1 MMPGL
6 QFNEPLS
13 WKAGKP
19 IPVAD
24 LLRRLQALSKE
35 MRDMEQEEN
44 ERESFTKVAK
54 ELASPNLLGHKD
66 KGIKAWTAACL
77 VDILRLCA
85 PDAPYTGQ
93 QLRVCLTRIPNQE
106 DMGVL
111 TVVQE
116 IFSMIIMSILPAL
129 SDPSNAYNAQH
140 IYVLQ
145 SLAQVKSII
154 LVTDISGSEP
164 LILHLFTSFFDIL
177 SGSSKASTGE
187 QIPKNVEYNMTAI
200 LVIMV
205 DESPSLPQQAVDT
218 IVAQFLRT
226 DPRVIGASHGKGKKN
241 GLVDEKQSTLV
252 LKELPPAY
260 NMAKTICNSCEDK
273 VAREISKYFNDVI
286 MDASASSRDHSHRR
300 ASGDLEDVD
309 DSALGPTEEDL
320 KELYKAHRL
329 LRELWRACPTVLQN
343 VIPQLEAELSAENL
357 QVRLLA
363 TETLGDIVSGIG
375 AAGPPPPPVL
385 DPAAYP
391 PVDLSHSSDTPTV
404 VNLLTTP
411 SSPQPFPQ
419 AHPHA
424 YASFLS
430 RRQDKSA
437 LIRSAWT
444 TAVGRILTT
453 SAGGVGLSQSDEQR
467 LVEDLARML
476 NDADEKVRIAAIKAI
491 GGFSFRDVIGKLGS
505 SGSVDKTGSVLGN
518 LAERVKDK
526 KHAVRIEAMQVLARL
541 WGVAAG
547 EIAEDNEQVIT
558 LIGSAPSKILN
569 ASYIHD
575 MDINVLLDH
584 VFFESLLPLTYPPI
598 KSKAPKQT
606 NGNSQVVKDSQ
617 TNGDT
622 EARSV
627 DPDKIRTERI
637 LLLVNYLDERAKK
650 VFFARCSLQVQ
661 LSKYLAAYLQSCE
674 DFNGGVMDK
683 NEGPI
688 KERLT
693 KLINELTK
701 LLPDPA
707 KVTADLWKFAKMHD
721 RRSYQLIRFCMAP
734 ESDYRTVF
742 KAFKEFSKR
751 IETSTAAPSGLLD
764 TLTPLLYRTSIIIY
778 NKSHVP
784 AIMKFSKTD
793 VKGLGGIAHEVL
805 KDISA
810 RTPEVLKAHVQE
822 MCRTLQEEAPT
833 SIQPSHPGAVDNL
846 KACAAFAR
854 KFPSEIPQDRKFV
867 QAMVNFALHGS
878 PPEAAKYAVSIIIAA
893 CPNKETIARDLVRKC
908 VKGFKYESPGFI
920 SRLAT
925 LSQLWLLA
933 PAELDTDGDATID
946 IATKEI
952 LLQVRAPSDQDS
964 APNQWSADVDE
975 ECSAKCWAL
984 KILANRIRSH
994 SDISSL
1000 ERVAEPV
1007 YTLLTTL
1014 ISQEGELSSSGTT
1027 PPTHRARLRLL
1038 AARLLL
1044 KLCTSRSHEALLTP
1058 AAFNDLA
1065 EVAQDALFP
1074 VRWSFLERL
1083 KKYLAQTKLPPR
1095 FYTIPFL
1102 LAFEPDD
1109 VFKAE
1114 TVTWIKSRAAF
1125 FTSLKSQQSTGATS
1139 KTQTTSKAST
1149 LLESAFARLLSL
1161 LAHHPDYGDSTDELL
1176 DSARYIMYY
1185 LTSVANEDN
1194 VSLIFHIAQRVKG
1207 CRDLIGE
1214 GSPIDFSTRLYVLS
1228 DLAQTAIHA
1237 LIETHGWSL
1246 QTLPTFTRLT
1256 LPKSL
1261 FGEIR
1266 DHETAL
1272 SIAEKNFLP
1281 EGAAEG
1287 VEALVRSAVRREKGG
1302 GRKRKSEAGEH
1313 TGAAKKAKTTKSI
1326 PIRESKTPKGSKK
1339 SHRAKGG
1346 NWDDD
1351 EEEERNERET
1361 TKERGSSEVRE
1372 RRRSGRV
1379 SDVRYVERDD
1389 EEDERELEELNKDE
1403 GGGQGED
1410 EDDDDDDEDQ
1420 GGDGDED
1427 QDGDIDMPTAD
1438 EVPADDDEEVD
1449 AEEEMEE
1456 ENEEHSSPPPKKAKS
1471 ISRSKANAKSKSE
1484 PKASTTSKTRA
1495 PPPPAAAA
1503 KSKAKPTA
1511 KAPTKPTTATTTK
1524 AKPNPK
1530 AKTTTKTSKAKVS
1543 KTKPAPT
1550 RARGRATR
1558 SRGAAAVNGDGAGD
1572 NDAGDNDDGNGE
1584 EEQEE
1589 EQSELSDAPASE

>member
-1 MMPGL
+1 MPARARPASLTATKVVAHEEEMPGL

-19 IPVAD
+19 IPVAE

-66 KGIKAWTAACL
+66 KGVKAWTAACL

-85 PDAPYTGQ
+85 PDAPFSGQ
-93 QLRVCLTRIPNQE
+93 QLRDVFT
-106 DMGVL
+106 
-111 TVVQE
+111 
-116 IFSMIIMSILPAL
+116 MIITLILPAL
-129 SDPSNAYNAQH
+129 SDSSNAYNAQH

-154 LVTDISGSEP
+154 LITDLPGSEP
-164 LILHLFTSFFDIL
+164 LFLHLFTSFFDIL

-187 QIPKNVEYNMTAI
+187 QLSKNVEYNMTAI
-200 LVIMV
+200 LVVMV
-205 DESPSLPQQAVDT
+205 DESPSLPQEAVDT

-226 DPRVIGASHGKGKKN
+226 DPRVMSASHGKGKKN
-241 GLVDEKQSTLV
+241 GVVDEKQSTLV

-273 VAREISKYFNDVI
+273 MAREISKYFNDVI

-300 ASGDLEDVD
+300 TSADLDDVD

-357 QVRLLA
+357 QLRLLA
-363 TETLGDIVSGIG
+363 SETLGDIVSGIG

-391 PVDLSHSSDTPTV
+391 PVDLTHSSDAPTV
-404 VNLLTTP
+404 INLLTTP

-424 YASFLS
+424 YTSFLS

-437 LIRSAWT
+437 VIRSAWT

-453 SAGGVGLSQSDEQR
+453 SAGGVGLSQSEEVR

-491 GGFSFRDVIGKLGS
+491 GGFSFRDVVGILGS
-505 SGSVDKTGSVLGN
+505 SGSIDTTGSVLNN

-526 KHAVRIEAMQVLARL
+526 KHAVRVEATQVLARL
-541 WGVAAG
+541 WGVAVG
-547 EIAEDNEQVIT
+547 EIAEGNEQVIT

-575 MDINVLLDH
+575 MEINVLLDH
-584 VFFESLLPLTYPPI
+584 VFFESLLPLSYPPI
-598 KSKAPKQT
+598 KSKATKQS

-622 EARSV
+622 EPKNI
-627 DPDKIRTERI
+627 DPDRIRTERI
-637 LLLVNYLDERAKK
+637 LLLVKYLDERAKK
-650 VFFARCSLQVQ
+650 VFFARCSLQAQ
-661 LSKYLAAYLQSCE
+661 LSRYLAAYLQSCE
-674 DFNGGVMDK
+674 DYNGGVMGK
-683 NEGPI
+683 NEGSI

-693 KLINELTK
+693 KLINELSK
-701 LLPDPA
+701 LLPDPT
-707 KVTADLWKFAKMHD
+707 KVLADLWKFAKMHD
-721 RRSYQLIRFCMAP
+721 RRSYQLIRFCMAA

-784 AIMKFSKTD
+784 AIMEFSKTD
-793 VKGLGGIAHEVL
+793 AKGLGSIAHEVL
-805 KDISA
+805 KDVSA

-833 SIQPSHPGAVDNL
+833 SNQPNHPGAIDNL
-846 KACAAFAR
+846 KACAAFAK
-854 KFPSEIPQDRKFV
+854 KFPSEIPQDRKFT
-867 QAMVNFALHGS
+867 QAMVSFALHGS
-878 PPEAAKYAVSIIIAA
+878 PPAAAKYAVSIIMAA
-893 CPNKETIARDLVRKC
+893 CPNKKTIARDLVHKC
-908 VKGFKYESPGFI
+908 VKGFKYGTPGFL

-925 LSQLWLLA
+925 ISQLWLLA
-933 PAELDTDGDATID
+933 PAELDTEGDATID

-952 LLQVRAPSDQDS
+952 LLQVRAPSSEDS
-964 APNQWSADVDE
+964 VPNQWAPDIDE

-994 SDISSL
+994 SEASTLST
-1000 ERVAEPV
+1000 VAEPV
-1007 YTLLTTL
+1007 YALFATL
-1014 ISQEGELSSSGTT
+1014 ISNEGELSTAGTT
-1027 PPTHRARLRLL
+1027 PPTHRSRLRLL

-1044 KLCTSRSHEALLTP
+1044 KLCTSRSHEPLLTP

-1065 EVAQDALFP
+1065 EVAQDALFQ
-1074 VRWSFLERL
+1074 VRSSFLERL
-1083 KKYLAQTKLPPR
+1083 KKYLAHTKLPPR

-1102 LAFEPDD
+1102 LAFEPDE

-1125 FTSLKSQQSTGATS
+1125 FTSLKSQQTTGATN
-1139 KTQTTSKAST
+1139 KTQVTSKAST

-1161 LAHHPDYGDSTDELL
+1161 LAHHPDYGDSTDELF

-1185 LTSVANEDN
+1185 LITVANEDN

-1207 CRDLIGE
+1207 CRDLISSPGRD
-1214 GSPIDFSTRLYVLS
+1214 SPIDFSTRLYVLS

-1237 LIETHGWSL
+1237 LIDAHGWSL

-1261 FGEIR
+1261 FGEIK

-1272 SIAEKNFLP
+1272 NIAEKNFLP
-1281 EGAAEG
+1281 EDAAQG
-1287 VEALVRSAVRREKGG
+1287 VEALVRSAIRKEKGG

-1313 TGAAKKAKTTKSI
+1313 TNTAKKAKNSRTI
-1326 PIRESKTPKGSKK
+1326 PIREPKVSKVSKK
-1339 SHRAKGG
+1339 SHRAKGEE
-1346 NWDDD
+1346 WDD
-1351 EEEERNERET
+1351 EEGVERGSM
-1361 TKERGSSEVRE
+1361 KERGSSEVRE

-1379 SDVRYVERDD
+1379 SGVTYVERDD
-1389 EEDERELEELNKDE
+1389 EEDERELEELNEDDVDVGKEDE
-1403 GGGQGED
+1403 GEQ
-1410 EDDDDDDEDQ
+1410 EDDAGEEEEQDD
-1420 GGDGDED
+1420 
-1427 QDGDIDMPTAD
+1427 DIDMPTAD
-1438 EVPADDDEEVD
+1438 AAPASADEAD
-1449 AEEEMEE
+1449 PEEEMEE
-1456 ENEEHSSPPPKKAKS
+1456 AHTSPPPSSPPPRKTS
-1471 ISRSKANAKSKSE
+1471 SRAKANPKSKPPPT
-1484 PKASTTSKTRA
+1484 PKSRAAPPA
-1495 PPPPAAAA
+1495 PPPATA
-1503 KSKAKPTA
+1503 KSKAKAAKAAAPAKATA
-1511 KAPTKPTTATTTK
+1511 KATQA
-1524 AKPNPK
+1524 
-1530 AKTTTKTSKAKVS
+1530 SRAKVS
-1543 KTKPAPT
+1543 KAPAKAPAKVAKTNTKTPHSTA
-1550 RARGRATR
+1550 GRATR
-1558 SRGAAAVNGDGAGD
+1558 ARATATGAGGK
-1572 NDAGDNDDGNGE
+1572 GDEEGEGE
-1584 EEQEE
+1584 E
-1589 EQSELSDAPASE
+1589 SELSEAPESE

>member
-1 MMPGL
+1 MEALTAL
-6 QFNEPLS
+6 Q
-13 WKAGKP
+13 
-19 IPVAD
+19 D
-24 LLRRLQALSKE
+24 
-35 MRDMEQEEN
+35 
-44 ERESFTKVAK
+44 
-54 ELASPNLLGHKD
+54 
-66 KGIKAWTAACL
+66 
-77 VDILRLCA
+77 
-85 PDAPYTGQ
+85 
-93 QLRVCLTRIPNQE
+93 
-106 DMGVL
+106 
-111 TVVQE
+111 
-116 IFSMIIMSILPAL
+116 IFSMIITSILPAL
-129 SDPSNAYNAQH
+129 SDPLNAYNAQH

-154 LVTDISGSEP
+154 LVTDLPASEP
-164 LILHLFTSFFDIL
+164 LILHLFTLFFDIL
-177 SGSSKASTGE
+177 SGSSKTSTGE
-187 QIPKNVEYNMTAI
+187 QLPKNVEYNMTAI
-200 LVIMV
+200 LVILV
-205 DESPSLPQQAVDT
+205 DESPSLPQEAVDT

-226 DPRVIGASHGKGKKN
+226 DPRVVTASHGKGKKN
-241 GLVDEKQSTLV
+241 GPVDEKQSTLV

-273 VAREISKYFNDVI
+273 MAREISKYFNDVI
-286 MDASASSRDHSHRR
+286 MDASASSRDQSHRR
-300 ASGDLEDVD
+300 TSGDLDDME

-357 QVRLLA
+357 QLRLLA
-363 TETLGDIVSGIG
+363 TGTLGDMVSGIG
-375 AAGPPPPPVL
+375 AAGPPPPPVM
-385 DPAAYP
+385 DPAAFP
-391 PVDLSHSSDTPTV
+391 PVDLTHSSDAPTV
-404 VNLLTTP
+404 INLLTTP

-424 YASFLS
+424 YSSFLS

-437 LIRSAWT
+437 VIRSAWT
-444 TAVGRILTT
+444 TAIGRILTT
-453 SAGGVGLSQSDEQR
+453 SAGGVGLSQSEEYR

-491 GGFSFRDVIGKLGS
+491 GEFSFRDVIGILGS
-505 SGSVDKTGSVLGN
+505 SGSIDTTGSVLNN

-526 KHAVRIEAMQVLARL
+526 KHAVRIEATQVLARL

-547 EIAEDNEQVIT
+547 EIAEGNEQVTT

-575 MDINVLLDH
+575 MEINVLLDH
-584 VFFESLLPLTYPPI
+584 VFFESLLPLSYPPI
-598 KSKAPKQT
+598 KYKATKQS

-617 TNGDT
+617 PNGDI
-622 EARSV
+622 EPKNI

-637 LLLVNYLDERAKK
+637 LLLVRYLDERAKK
-650 VFFARCSLQVQ
+650 VFFARCSLQAQ
-661 LSKYLAAYLQSCE
+661 LSRYLGAYLQSCE

-683 NEGPI
+683 NEGSI

-693 KLINELTK
+693 KLINELSK
-701 LLPDPA
+701 LLPDPT
-707 KVTADLWKFAKMHD
+707 KVSADLWKFAKMHD

-734 ESDYRTVF
+734 EGDYRTVF

-784 AIMKFSKTD
+784 AIMEFSKRD
-793 VKGLGGIAHEVL
+793 AKGLGSTAHEVL
-805 KDISA
+805 KDISV

-833 SIQPSHPGAVDNL
+833 SHQPNHPGAVDNL
-846 KACAAFAR
+846 KACATFAK
-854 KFPSEIPQDRKFV
+854 KFPSEIPQDRKFT

-878 PPEAAKYAVSIIIAA
+878 PPEAAKYAVSIMMAA
-893 CPNKETIARDLVRKC
+893 CPNTETIARDLVHKC
-908 VKGFKYESPGFI
+908 VKGFKYGSPGFV
-920 SRLAT
+920 SRMAT
-925 LSQLWLLA
+925 ISQLWLLA
-933 PAELDTDGDATID
+933 PAELDTKGDATID

-952 LLQVRAPSDQDS
+952 LLQVRAPSHEDS
-964 APNQWSADVDE
+964 VPNQWAPEMDE

-994 SDISSL
+994 SDASDL
-1000 ERVAEPV
+1000 QTVTEPV
-1007 YTLLTTL
+1007 YSLFATL
-1014 ISQEGELSSSGTT
+1014 ISNEGELSTAGIT
-1027 PPTHRARLRLL
+1027 PPTHRSRLRLL

-1044 KLCTSRSHEALLTP
+1044 KLCTSRSHEPLLTP

-1065 EVAQDALFP
+1065 EVAQDALFQ
-1074 VRWSFLERL
+1074 VRASFLERL

-1102 LAFEPDD
+1102 LAFEPDEA
-1109 VFKAE
+1109 FKAE

-1125 FTSLKSQQSTGATS
+1125 FASLKSQQNTGATN
-1139 KTQTTSKAST
+1139 KTQVTSKAST

-1161 LAHHPDYGDSTDELL
+1161 LVHHPDYGDSTEELL

-1207 CRDLIGE
+1207 CRDLISSAGND
-1214 GSPIDFSTRLYVLS
+1214 SPIDFSTRLYVLS

-1237 LIETHGWSL
+1237 LIDAHGWSL

-1261 FGEIR
+1261 FGEIK

-1272 SIAEKNFLP
+1272 SIAGKNFLP

-1287 VEALVRSAVRREKGG
+1287 VETLVRSTIRREKGG

-1313 TGAAKKAKTTKSI
+1313 GGTAKKAKSSRSI
-1326 PIRESKTPKGSKK
+1326 PIREAKVSKVSKK
-1339 SHRAKGG
+1339 SHKAKAEE
-1346 NWDDD
+1346 WDD
-1351 EEEERNERET
+1351 EVGERGS

-1379 SDVRYVERDD
+1379 SGVTYVERDD
-1389 EEDERELEELNKDE
+1389 EEDERELEELNEDE
-1403 GGGQGED
+1403 GGAARG
-1410 EDDDDDDEDQ
+1410 
-1420 GGDGDED
+1420 
-1427 QDGDIDMPTAD
+1427 
-1438 EVPADDDEEVD
+1438 
-1449 AEEEMEE
+1449 AEEEPDDEAEAGDEEQDEDVEMATADDGPASADAGSPEE
-1456 ENEEHSSPPPKKAKS
+1456 EREEEYSTAPPSSPLIPKAS
-1471 ISRSKANAKSKSE
+1471 SRAKANAK
-1484 PKASTTSKTRA
+1484 PKASPKTKS
-1495 PPPPAAAA
+1495 PPAPKA
-1503 KSKAKPTA
+1503 KSRAKATAKATA
-1511 KAPTKPTTATTTK
+1511 KAPTASK
-1524 AKPNPK
+1524 AKPSK
-1530 AKTTTKTSKAKVS
+1530 APVKAKVQ
-1543 KTKPAPT
+1543 KTKSAPAKAGGRAT
-1550 RARGRATR
+1550 RARGNVAVR
-1558 SRGAAAVNGDGAGD
+1558 STDGGGEGDG
-1572 NDAGDNDDGNGE
+1572 E
-1584 EEQEE
+1584 
-1589 EQSELSDAPASE
+1589 SELSEAPESDEE